1 MAVEQVRP
9 IRDEIA
15 RRVTGLLAE
24 LGIQASYG
32 HPERTPRRT
41 KPGT

>member
-1 MAVEQVRP
+1 MADVLAVEQVRP

-24 LGIQASYG
+24 LGMSGDRAS
-32 HPERTPRRT
+32 
-41 KPGT
+41 